1 MSRQAYNSGGEGKR
15 RGGAL
20 AELAELARV
29 DPRRLQAVFADQP
42 LGGADR
48 LPGVQRV
55 AALVQAL
62 RDEVAEHPP
71 PPDSYRLDADK
82 PGALGSGQQA
92 ISAAG
97 AHTHLPSETQYPGTP
112 ERLGA

>member
-1 MSRQAYNSGGEGKR
+1 
-15 RGGAL
+15 
-20 AELAELARV
+20 
-29 DPRRLQAVFADQP
+29 
-42 LGGADR
+42 
-48 LPGVQRV
+48 
-55 AALVQAL
+55 L